1 MPADD
6 RRAALANARWSER
19 LEVTTPTFRTR
30 EPLLALRRALW
41 RVFGDSRLEGETWL
55 CLAKQARA
63 DRHFPTASSAL
74 LHAASLGVD
83 EAVLERAKLLHD
95 EGQVR
100 SWALLIACT
109 LTVTLDWSCVY
120 ACVSHQVDRAI
131 VALEPVELSTEAV
144 QARMATLS
152 DDQRRNLVR

>member
-100 SWALLIACT
+100 SWGLLIAYT
-109 LTVTLDWSCVY
+109 LTVTLGWSCVCM
-120 ACVSHQVDRAI
+120 CVASGGSSYCGPRTCRTI
-131 VALEPVELSTEAV
+131 
-144 QARMATLS
+144 
-152 DDQRRNLVR
+152 N